1 MATKETAK
9 AEKHEDGIKLILRNK
24 KAHFDY
30 EILERLECGIE
41 LAGSEVKSL
50 RGGFVSFADSYVRMR
65 GTELVVCGLNISEY
79 AMANRLNHDPNP
91 NRGRRLLAHRREINK
106 LAPQMDV
113 KGLTV
118 VPLSLYF
125 KGGRVKLEIGL
136 ARGKATYDKR
146 ETIKKREFDRH
157 KQRTMN
163 NYNRG

>member
-1 MATKETAK
+1 MAKKDGAK
-9 AEKHEDGIKLILRNK
+9 NDKSEDGIKLILRNK
-24 KAHFDY
+24 KAFHDY
-30 EILERLECGIE
+30 EIIEKLECGIE

-50 RGGFVSFADSYVRMR
+50 RDGHVTFADSYVRMR
-65 GTELVVCGLNISEY
+65 GTEMVVCGMNISEY

-106 LAPQMDV
+106 IAPQLEM

-125 KGGRVKLEIGL
+125 KHGLVKVEIGL
-136 ARGKATYDKR
+136 ARGKAEYDKR
-146 ETIKKREFDRH
+146 ESIKKREFDRH

-163 NYNRG
+163 NYNR

>member
-1 MATKETAK
+1 MAKKQVTKD
-9 AEKHEDGIKLILRNK
+9 EKSEDGIKLILRNK
-24 KAHFDY
+24 KAHHDY

-50 RGGFVSFADSYVRMR
+50 RNGHVTFSDSYVRMR

-106 LAPQMDV
+106 LAPQLEA

-118 VPLSLYF
+118 VPLALYF
-125 KGGRVKLEIGL
+125 KRGLVKLEIAL
-136 ARGKATYDKR
+136 ARGKAEYDKR
-146 ETIKKREFDRH
+146 ESIKKREFDRH
-157 KQRTMN
+157 KQRTMS
-163 NYNRG
+163 NYNR